1 MRLHQLAL
9 VAALAMSV
17 PAALAAQTTDQNGTT
32 RTQTGGTTTT
42 QTGSST
48 GTQTTTTATQ
58 TTTTTATT
66 SQTTTPDTYSDHA
79 PSRWMASGFIGSNYS
94 NNSAK
99 MPGGVTSSSVI
110 TTAGGTIT
118 DTSDD
123 NSFDLGFSVGYLWR
137 SVVGAEFLAGFTP
150 DFNLANSLISSEASP
165 EVNTYMFNAV
175 GAVPLGADGRL
186 QPYVS
191 GGFGGITL
199 RGATLASGLSTT
211 RTSSS
216 SNNGNAVSDVFD
228 PDESRGGGDIGA
240 GIMAFMGNWGVRGD
254 VRYFRA
260 FSNNEGTISTSTST
274 STTASGT
281 TSSSVVT
288 GLLPGLDFWRA
299 NIGIALRW

>member
-17 PAALAAQTTDQNGTT
+17 PAVLAAQTTDQSGT
-32 RTQTGGTTTT
+32 TTTT
-42 QTGSST
+42 QTESST
-48 GTQTTTTATQ
+48 GTQTTTTTTPPAQ
-58 TTTTTATT
+58 TTTTD
-66 SQTTTPDTYSDHA
+66 SYSDHA

-99 MPGGVTSSSVI
+99 MPGGVNSSSSI
-110 TTAGGTIT
+110 TTFGGATT

-123 NSFDLGFSVGYLWR
+123 NSLDLGFSVGYLWR

-150 DFNLANSLISSEASP
+150 NFNLANSLVASEASP
-165 EVNTYMFNAV
+165 EVNTYMFNVV
-175 GAVPLGADGRL
+175 GAVPLGADGQF

-199 RGATLASGLSTT
+199 RGATLASGLTAT
-211 RTSSS
+211 GGSSS
-216 SNNGNAVSDVFD
+216 VTNGNAVSNVFD

-260 FSNNEGTISTSTST
+260 FSRDDETISTSTST
-274 STTASGT
+274 TTTGSGT

-299 NIGIALRW
+299 NIGIAFRW